1 MGLLGEHLA
10 HDDVLEVGANALD
23 RLDLGAGAD
32 ELGVEDL
39 GSSGRS
45 TMEPSH
51 SYEMRMSY
59 AFLLRRI
66 IHSLFSQ
73 GFRGASDESK
83 RETPQ
88 ETG

>member
-1 MGLLGEHLA
+1 
-10 HDDVLEVGANALD
+10 
-23 RLDLGAGAD
+23 
-32 ELGVEDL
+32 
-39 GSSGRS
+39 
-45 TMEPSH
+45 MEPSH

-73 GFRGASDESK
+73 DLRGASDESK